1 MTDEQYEAW
10 FEARHGQKPN
20 AFQIR
25 LRVGMPRRNVAVQP
39 DVQFY
44 RAYRSPKTIALTGS
58 VQDRRDAIRRADIE
72 AYGEEAGSRR
82 EPENLT

>member
-20 AFQIR
+20 AFQVKH
-25 LRVGMPRRNVAVQP
+25 RVGRPQAKGAVQP

-44 RAYRSPKTIALTGS
+44 RAYRAKKAIALTGS